1 MAASSSVRGGRTRCG
16 AIRQQVL
23 SRPSQG
29 TLKFPT
35 LSPGR
40 FAAACQFQKSANR
53 GPLSDP
59 ALQATAKGWSRLS
72 AASLGVEKAVM
83 REIKESD
90 WKILRQLHSQA
101 LERFC
106 KQILLEIERINCD
119 NAKTFHRKYLDIYE
133 VLQRRDKE
141 IAQTF
146 DGLRRS
152 TAFTQVASMKAR
164 GLLTEDEFLR
174 FSQETRN
181 VVDLLLGG

>member
-1 MAASSSVRGGRTRCG
+1 
-16 AIRQQVL
+16 
-23 SRPSQG
+23 
-29 TLKFPT
+29 
-35 LSPGR
+35 
-40 FAAACQFQKSANR
+40 
-53 GPLSDP
+53 
-59 ALQATAKGWSRLS
+59 
-72 AASLGVEKAVM
+72 M

-119 NAKTFHRKYLDIYE
+119 SAKTFHRKYLDIYG

-141 IAQTF
+141 VAETF
-146 DGLRRS
+146 NGLRRS

-174 FSQETRN
+174 FSQETQN
-181 VVDLLLGG
+181 VVDLRLGG

>member
-1 MAASSSVRGGRTRCG
+1 
-16 AIRQQVL
+16 
-23 SRPSQG
+23 
-29 TLKFPT
+29 
-35 LSPGR
+35 
-40 FAAACQFQKSANR
+40 
-53 GPLSDP
+53 
-59 ALQATAKGWSRLS
+59 LQATAKGRSRLG
-72 AASLGVEKAVM
+72 AESLGIEKAVM

-119 NAKTFHRKYLDIYE
+119 NAKTFHRKYLDIYG

-141 IAQTF
+141 IAETF
-146 DGLRRS
+146 NGLRRS
-152 TAFTQVASMKAR
+152 TALTQVASMKAR

-181 VVDLLLGG
+181 VVDRLLGG